1 MCRFAV
7 YMGEPLLMSTITTE
21 PEHSI
26 IHQSFASR
34 EREEPLNGDGFGI
47 AWYSADTTDRPAL
60 FKSIKPAWGN
70 MNLQHL
76 APVIKSHCMLAHIRA
91 ASPGLPVTE
100 LNCHPFSWNEMSFM
114 HNGTVGG
121 FAKIKRNMLDK
132 LSDETFDWIKGSTDS
147 EHLFALFINYFKDQ
161 NKDDFAGNVMNAL
174 RLTISDIEAL
184 NAEFGITEASLL
196 NLVVSN
202 GQQSVITRYASGNEV
217 EPNSL
222 YYFGGRK
229 LVCEDNV
236 CQIITN
242 DSDSNQAVVVA
253 SEPLTEDAEWQR
265 VEPNHFLVIDE
276 LLNVSQQPIDIN

>member
-47 AWYSADTTDRPAL
+47 AWYSADITDRPAL

-147 EHLFALFINYFKDQ
+147 EHLFALFIEYFKDQ
-161 NKDDFAGNVMNAL
+161 NTK
-174 RLTISDIEAL
+174 
-184 NAEFGITEASLL
+184 
-196 NLVVSN
+196 
-202 GQQSVITRYASGNEV
+202 
-217 EPNSL
+217 
-222 YYFGGRK
+222 
-229 LVCEDNV
+229 
-236 CQIITN
+236 
-242 DSDSNQAVVVA
+242 
-253 SEPLTEDAEWQR
+253 
-265 VEPNHFLVIDE
+265 
-276 LLNVSQQPIDIN
+276 

>member
-7 YMGEPLLMSTITTE
+7 YMGEPLLMSTLTTQ

-47 AWYSADTTDRPAL
+47 AWYAPEITHQPAL

-100 LNCHPFSWNEMSFM
+100 LNCHPFSWHDMSFM
-114 HNGTVGG
+114 HNGNVGG
-121 FAKIKRNMLDK
+121 FAKIKRGLLEK
-132 LSDETFDWIKGSTDS
+132 LSDESFHWIKGSTDS
-147 EHLFALFINYFKDQ
+147 EHLFALFIEYFQSHDPSKFIDSTI
-161 NKDDFAGNVMNAL
+161 DCL
-174 RLTISDIEAL
+174 RLTINTIENL
-184 NAEFGITEASLL
+184 NTSFGITEASYL

-202 GQQSVITRYASGNEV
+202 GQQSVITRYATGNRV
-217 EPNSL
+217 QPNSL
-222 YYFGGRK
+222 YYFGGRQIR
-229 LVCEDNV
+229 CENNV
-236 CQIITN
+236 CQVISG
-242 DSDSNQAVVVA
+242 DDQSNQAVVVA
-253 SEPLTEDAEWQR
+253 SEPLTKDSQWQK
-265 VEPNHFLVIDE
+265 VEENHFLTIDK
-276 LLNVSQQPIDIN
+276 LLNVKQVSI